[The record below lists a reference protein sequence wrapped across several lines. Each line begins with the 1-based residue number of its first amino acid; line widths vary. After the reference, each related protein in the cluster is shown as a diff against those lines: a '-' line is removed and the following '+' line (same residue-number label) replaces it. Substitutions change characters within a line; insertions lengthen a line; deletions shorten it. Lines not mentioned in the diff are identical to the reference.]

1 MNHDDE
7 ASSSSLRP
15 FNPPT
20 FFHSDILNH
29 GVPPP
34 TTALSYQEQDMV
46 NASSWLTLSLPPPPP
61 PPQPLPFENR
71 PLTPS
76 LSPPNATKVLET
88 PPTIQPP
95 FPWATLKPAT
105 VHTINHLLY
114 HLNINTISGTLE
126 CKSCKFQQTDFRF
139 DLHEKFEKVSNFI
152 KENKSEMFERAPD
165 AWMKPVLPN
174 CESCRKKNTM
184 HPLIGKEEEIN
195 WLFLF
200 LGEMIGCCNLEHLK
214 YFCKHANIH
223 RTGAKNRLVYQT
235 YLGLC
240 KQLQPQEPF

>member
-7 ASSSSLRP
+7 ASSSSLTP

-20 FFHSDILNH
+20 FFHSDILYH

-34 TTALSYQEQDMV
+34 TTALSYEEQDMM
-46 NASSWLTLSLPPPPP
+46 NASSSWLTLSPPQPS
-61 PPQPLPFENR
+61 PQPLPFENR

-76 LSPPNATKVLET
+76 LSPPNPNATNVLQT
-88 PPTIQPP
+88 PPSIQPP

-126 CKSCKFQQTDFRF
+126 CKSCKFQQTDFPF

-152 KENKSEMFERAPD
+152 QENKSEMFERAPD

-174 CESCRKKNTM
+174 CQSCRKNSTM

-240 KQLQPQEPF
+240 KQLQP